1 MNRYLRHLISYREK
15 VMDRYG
21 FLKSEYSSA
30 LLFAIQNPSNE
41 SIQRVL
47 DINAQLIE
55 EVNELVSQLNS
66 GESIETLM
74 TDLINYQKDYSEI
87 TQSQNKITTL
97 KMIYNSTTEQLK
109 TANVLYYIYL
119 ALLVS
124 LSFVIVYQ
132 ILRVPRIFDTISSS
146 ISNIGDT

>member
-1 MNRYLRHLISYREK
+1 
-15 VMDRYG
+15 MDRYG

-55 EVNELVSQLNS
+55 EVNELVSQLKS
-66 GESIETLM
+66 GDSIESLM
-74 TDLINYQKDYSEI
+74 TDLIKYQKDYAEI
-87 TQSQNKITTL
+87 DQSQNKITTL
-97 KMIYNSTTEQLK
+97 KMIYNSTSDQLK
-109 TANVLYYIYL
+109 TANILYYIYL
-119 ALLVS
+119 GLLIL

-132 ILRVPRIFDTISSS
+132 ILRVPRIFDMLP
-146 ISNIGDT
+146 SNIGDIGNT

>member
-1 MNRYLRHLISYREK
+1 
-15 VMDRYG
+15 MDRYG

>member
-1 MNRYLRHLISYREK
+1 
-15 VMDRYG
+15 MDRYG

-55 EVNELVSQLNS
+55 EVNELVSQLK
-66 GESIETLM
+66 GGDSIESLM
-74 TDLINYQKDYSEI
+74 TDLIKYQKDYAEI
-87 TQSQNKITTL
+87 NQSQNKITTL
-97 KMIYNSTTEQLK
+97 KMIYISTSDQLK
-109 TANVLYYIYL
+109 TANILYYIYL
-119 ALLVS
+119 GLLVL

-132 ILRVPRIFDTISSS
+132 ILRVPRVFDMLSSS
-146 ISNIGDT
+146 IGDIGDT